1 MADVACE
8 ENLAEG
14 TEKGEGFPRGTEV
27 RFGNDLHQG
36 GASSVEIDSAA
47 IFKVERFGNIFFQ
60 MDAGEANRASCFGFG
75 GVLDFFG
82 KKEGIEGD

>member
-14 TEKGEGFPRGTEV
+14 TEKGEGFARGAEV

-36 GASSVEIDSAA
+36 GASPVKIDSAA
-47 IFKVERFGNIFFQ
+47 IFKVERFGDIFFEV
-60 MDAGEANRASCFGFG
+60 DAGEANRAACFGFG

>member
-14 TEKGEGFPRGTEV
+14 TEEGEGFARGTEV
-27 RFGNDLHQG
+27 RFGNDFHQG
-36 GASSVEIDSAA
+36 GASPVEIDSAA
-47 IFKVERFGNIFFQ
+47 IFKVERFGDIFFEV
-60 MDAGEANRASCFGFG
+60 DAGEANRAACFGFG